1 MTVRPMPRAGL
12 TPDVVVATAADL
24 VDEIGYDGLTLARL
38 ADRLG
43 VAAPSLYKHVD
54 GLPAIRRGV
63 AIIGVRE
70 LGDAL
75 RSAASGPP
83 ATDPGARL
91 RSIAKAFRDY
101 AGRHPG
107 RYAATVRAA
116 APGDAEHVAA
126 SDAALEPVLS
136 VLAELGLTGG
146 GAIDAARGLR
156 SLLHGFVVLEA
167 AGGFGIPQDVDRS
180 FERSVDAL
188 LEGIA
193 AFGSDRPIES
203 G

>member
-24 VDEIGYDGLTLARL
+24 ADEIGYDGLTLARL

-54 GLPAIRRGV
+54 GLPAIRRAV
-63 AIIGVRE
+63 AVLGVRE
-70 LGDAL
+70 LGATLRGVAADPLVPDA
-75 RSAASGPP
+75 GP
-83 ATDPGARL
+83 RL
-91 RSIAKAFRDY
+91 RSLARAFRDY
-101 AGRHPG
+101 ARRHPG

-116 APGDAEHVAA
+116 APGDSEHVAA

-136 VLAELGLTGG
+136 VLAELGLTGRA
-146 GAIDAARGLR
+146 AIDAARGLR
-156 SLLHGFVVLEA
+156 SLLHGFVVLES